1 MKNSFYKVICLVILL
16 VLCPNIAK
24 SQSMV
29 TEISWNVYNQNYTG
43 LLVLYPNNQGVLKIK
58 TFIVGT
64 GWVWVL
70 QDAVL
75 TNQFDA
81 WGNCTSYINC
91 FNPITSPYV
100 PWSADNFIVYPNGTM
115 YTQDASGT
123 WSTQIVAYVV
133 PRQYWQSKF
142 REYKLTP
149 LIE

>member
-1 MKNSFYKVICLVILL
+1 MKNLLFKVICLVTLFAL
-16 VLCPNIAK
+16 SSNNAK
-24 SQSMV
+24 SQSIV
-29 TEISWNVYNQNYTG
+29 TEVSWNVYNQNYTG
-43 LLVLYPNNQGVLKIK
+43 ILVLYPNNQGFLKIK
-58 TFIVGT
+58 TFIVGV

-75 TNQFDA
+75 TNQFDI

-91 FNPITSPYV
+91 CNPVTSPYV
-100 PWSADNFIVYPNGTM
+100 PWAADNFIIYPNGTM

-123 WSTQIVAYVV
+123 WPTQIVAYIV
-133 PRQYWQSKF
+133 PTQYWQSKF